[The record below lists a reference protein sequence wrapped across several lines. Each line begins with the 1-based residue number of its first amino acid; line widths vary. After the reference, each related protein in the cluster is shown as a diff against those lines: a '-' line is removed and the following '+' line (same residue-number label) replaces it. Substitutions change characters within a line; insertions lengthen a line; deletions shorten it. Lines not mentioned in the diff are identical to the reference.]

1 MFKERYFG
9 NIYNDND
16 YQRQIKTCK
25 DIYINPIHK
34 GGKKMRFEDYK
45 PSEEKHYSIL
55 NSNGQIITEEDLLSF
70 SEEELLYLY
79 RTMLYTRIVDEKALS
94 YQRQGRMLT
103 YAPNIGQ
110 EAAQIGS
117 AYAMEKEDWLV
128 PAFRELGA
136 WLIRGIPLKNIYL
149 YWYGNE
155 WGSYMPEGVK
165 VLPVSVPIAS
175 QLQHATGIGM
185 ANNIKGENNVVV
197 TYVGDGGTSQGDF
210 HEALNFAAVF
220 KAPVV
225 FIIQNNQYAI
235 SVPRKEQTA
244 SETLAQK
251 AIAYNMPGVLVDGN
265 DIFAMYSATKE
276 AIDKARKGEGPTLIE
291 AFTYRLG
298 AHTTSDDP
306 TKYREDK
313 EVEEWEKKDPILRF
327 KKYLQSKEILTEE
340 WEKNTQKEIE
350 KEVVYTFEEIEDKS
364 DTSIEDIFNYQYETM
379 PPHLEEQLEQYKS
392 FLEGGK

>member
-1 MFKERYFG
+1 
-9 NIYNDND
+9 
-16 YQRQIKTCK
+16 
-25 DIYINPIHK
+25 
-34 GGKKMRFEDYK
+34 MRFEDYS
-45 PSEEKHYSIL
+45 PLEDKHYSIL
-55 NSNGQIITEEDLLSF
+55 DINGNVITEENLPSF
-70 SEEELLYLY
+70 SDEELLYLY
-79 RTMLYTRIVDEKALS
+79 RTMLFSRIMDEKNLS

-117 AYAMEKEDWLV
+117 AYAMEKNDWLV
-128 PAFRELGA
+128 PSFRELGA
-136 WLIRGIPLKNIYL
+136 WLVKGVPLKNIFL

-185 ANNIKGENNVVV
+185 ANNIKGEESVVV
-197 TYVGDGGTSQGDF
+197 AYVGDGGTSQGDF

-225 FIIQNNQYAI
+225 FVIQNNQYAI
-235 SVPRKEQTA
+235 SVSRKEQTA
-244 SETLAQK
+244 SKTLAQK
-251 AIAYNMPGVLVDGN
+251 AIAYGMPGILVDGN
-265 DIFAMYSATKE
+265 DIFAVYSATKE
-276 AIDKARKGEGPTLIE
+276 AIERARKGGGPTLIE

-306 TKYREDK
+306 TKYRKDE
-313 EVEEWEKKDPILRF
+313 EVEKWKEKDPIVRF
-327 KKYLQSKEILTEE
+327 KKYLQNKGILTDE
-340 WEKNTQKEIE
+340 WEENAKKEIE
-350 KEVVYTFEEIEDKS
+350 KEVTSTFEEIEDKS
-364 DTSIEDIFNYQYETM
+364 DTLIEDIFQYHYETM
-379 PPHLEEQLEQYKS
+379 PPHLEEQLEDYKS

>member
-1 MFKERYFG
+1 
-9 NIYNDND
+9 
-16 YQRQIKTCK
+16 
-25 DIYINPIHK
+25 
-34 GGKKMRFEDYK
+34 MRFEDYN
-45 PSEEKHYSIL
+45 PLEEKHYSIL
-55 NSNGQIITEEDLLSF
+55 NVDGEVLKEEDLPSLSND
-70 SEEELLYLY
+70 ELLYLY
-79 RTMLYTRIVDEKALS
+79 KTMLYSRIIDEKALS

-110 EAAQIGS
+110 EATQVGS

-136 WLIRGIPLKNIYL
+136 WLIRGVPLKNIYL

-155 WGSYMPEGVK
+155 WGSYMPEDVK

-175 QLQHATGIGM
+175 QYQHAAGIGM
-185 ANNIKGENNVVV
+185 ANNIKGEKNVVV
-197 TYVGDGGTSQGDF
+197 TYVGDGGTSHGDF

-235 SVPRKEQTA
+235 SVSRKQQTM
-244 SETLAQK
+244 SKTLAQK
-251 AIAYNMPGVLVDGN
+251 AIAYGMPGIVVDGN

-276 AIDKARKGEGPTLIE
+276 AIDRARNGEGPTLIE

-306 TKYREDK
+306 TLYRKDE
-313 EVEEWEKKDPILRF
+313 EVQEWWKKDPILRF
-327 KKYLQSKEILTEE
+327 KKYLLNKNILTEE
-340 WEKNTQKEIE
+340 WEEKTKKELEID
-350 KEVVYTFEEIEDKS
+350 VMSTFEEIENKS
-364 DTSIEDIFNYQYETM
+364 DTLIEDIFKYHYETM
-379 PPHLEEQLEQYKS
+379 PPQLEEQLEDYKA

>member
-1 MFKERYFG
+1 
-9 NIYNDND
+9 
-16 YQRQIKTCK
+16 
-25 DIYINPIHK
+25 
-34 GGKKMRFEDYK
+34 MRFEDYN
-45 PSEEKHYSIL
+45 PLEEKHYSIL
-55 NSNGQIITEEDLLSF
+55 NADGEILKEEDLPALS
-70 SEEELLYLY
+70 SDELLYLY
-79 RTMLYTRIVDEKALS
+79 KTMLYSRTIDEKALS

-110 EAAQIGS
+110 EAAQVGS

-136 WLIRGIPLKNIYL
+136 WLVRGVPLKNIYR

-155 WGSYMPEGVK
+155 WGSYMPDGVR

-175 QLQHATGIGM
+175 QYQHAAGIGM
-185 ANNIKGENNVVV
+185 ANNIKGEKNVVV
-197 TYVGDGGTSQGDF
+197 TYVGDGGTSHGDF

-235 SVPRKEQTA
+235 SVSRKKQTM
-244 SETLAQK
+244 SKTLAQK
-251 AIAYNMPGVLVDGN
+251 AVAYGMPGILVDGN

-276 AIDKARKGEGPTLIE
+276 AIDRARNGEGPTLIE

-306 TKYREDK
+306 TLYRK
-313 EVEEWEKKDPILRF
+313 EEEVQEWWQKDPLLRF
-327 KKYLQSKEILTEE
+327 KKYLLSKNILTEE
-340 WEKNTQKEIE
+340 WEEKTKKELEIE
-350 KEVVYTFEEIEDKS
+350 VMSTFEEIEKTS
-364 DTSIEDIFNYQYETM
+364 DTEIDDIFKYHYSTM
-379 PPHLEEQLEQYKS
+379 TPQLEEQLEDYKA
-392 FLEGGK
+392 FLEGGQ